1 MIVHKQEITEVNRN
15 ATSID
20 DFYYRGTEYEDA
32 GGTGIRGLAT
42 EFFRDGKLIDRT
54 IILKNNGCTLEII
67 NIFKNRKYYIE
78 FLDNNLHIE
87 ALRFFQD
94 RDWQVK
100 SETYEIV
107 DLISVKSM
115 SFGRL
120 LHSFSEM
127 SLEEIHQKISTL
139 VRKNNDE

>member
-1 MIVHKQEITEVNRN
+1 MILHKQEITEVNRN

-20 DFYYRGTEYEDA
+20 DFYYRGTEYEDG
-32 GGTGIRGLAT
+32 GGTGIRGLAA

-94 RDWQVK
+94 RDWQIK
-100 SETYEIV
+100 SETYEIT
-107 DLISVKSM
+107 DLLSIKSRA
-115 SFGRL
+115 FGRL
-120 LHSFSEM
+120 LDSFNNM
-127 SLEEIHQKISTL
+127 TLEEIHQTISTL
-139 VRKNNDE
+139 TRKNNNE